1 MAHAHMTPTRS
12 TTASSRARD
21 VRRLPFKT
29 DRPRSIDRYIDY
41 FGDYFGGAGVALT
54 AADGD
59 RCGEALLE
67 RLA

>member
-1 MAHAHMTPTRS
+1 MAHARMTPARS
-12 TTASSRARD
+12 TTASSRAREA
-21 VRRLPFKT
+21 RPLFFKS

-41 FGDYFGGAGVALT
+41 FGGAGIALT
-54 AADGD
+54 ADDD

>member
-1 MAHAHMTPTRS
+1 MAHARMTPTRS
-12 TTASSRARD
+12 TTASSRAREA
-21 VRRLPFKT
+21 RRLFFKT

-41 FGDYFGGAGVALT
+41 FGGAGVALA
-54 AADGD
+54 AADDD